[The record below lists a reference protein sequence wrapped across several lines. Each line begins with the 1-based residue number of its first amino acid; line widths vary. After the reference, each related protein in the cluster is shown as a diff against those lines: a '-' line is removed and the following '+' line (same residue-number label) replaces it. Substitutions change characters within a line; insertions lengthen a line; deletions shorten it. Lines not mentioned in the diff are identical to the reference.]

1 MSLVIETGAGL
12 SNAQSYVDTTFVN
25 AYFVLRGVT
34 FTSTDANIINA
45 MDYFEATYSQSWK
58 GEKLVSTQAL
68 SFPRLI
74 DGVNTYP
81 VQVKN
86 AICEL
91 AYKASTATLLPDGSQ
106 AVKREKVD
114 VIEVEYQDFTSSTVN
129 YSLVNAMV
137 SPWLNAS
144 GSAHNVLRT

>member
-1 MSLVIETGAGL
+1 MIVVEDGTGL
-12 SNAQSYVDTTFVN
+12 STAQSYVDTTFVN
-25 AYFVLRGVT
+25 AYFALRGVT

-91 AYKASTATLLPDGSQ
+91 AYKASTATLLPDPSQ

-114 VIEVEYQDFTSSTVN
+114 VIEVEYQDFTSATTS
-129 YSLVNAMV
+129 YSLVNAMIM
-137 SPWLNAS
+137 PWLNAS
-144 GSAHNVLRT
+144 GSVHTVLRS

>member
-1 MSLVIETGAGL
+1 MSLVIESGVGL

-25 AYFVLRGVT
+25 AYFLLRGIT

-45 MDYFEATYSQSWK
+45 MDYFEATFSQSWK
-58 GEKLVSTQAL
+58 GEKLLSTQAL

-91 AYKASTATLLPDGSQ
+91 AYKASTATLLPDGNQ

-114 VIEVEYQDFTSSTVN
+114 VIEVEYQDFTSATTN
-129 YSLVNAMV
+129 YSLVNAMIL
-137 SPWLNAS
+137 PWLNGS
-144 GSAHNVLRT
+144 GSYHLVSRS

>member
-1 MSLVIETGAGL
+1 MSLIIESGVGL

-25 AYFVLRGVT
+25 AYFLLRGIT

-45 MDYFEATYSQSWK
+45 MDYFEATFSQSWK

-74 DGVNTYP
+74 DGINTYP

-91 AYKASTATLLPDGSQ
+91 AYKASTATLLPDPSQ

-114 VIEVEYQDFTSSTVN
+114 VIEVEYQDFTSANTS

-137 SPWLNAS
+137 SPWLNGS
-144 GSAHNVLRT
+144 GSYHSVLRS

>member
-1 MSLVIETGAGL
+1 MIVVEDGTGL
-12 SNAQSYVDTTFVN
+12 STAQSYVDTTFVG
-25 AYFVLRGVT
+25 AYFLLRGIT

-45 MDYFEATYSQSWK
+45 MDYFEATFSQSWK
-58 GEKLVSTQAL
+58 GEKLISTQAL

-91 AYKASTATLLPDGSQ
+91 AYKASTATLLSDSNQ
-106 AVKREKVD
+106 AVKRKKLATME
-114 VIEVEYQDFTSSTVN
+114 IEYQDYTSATTS
-129 YSLVNAMV
+129 YSLVNAMIM
-137 SPWLNAS
+137 PWLNAS
-144 GSAHNVLRT
+144 GSAHTVLRT